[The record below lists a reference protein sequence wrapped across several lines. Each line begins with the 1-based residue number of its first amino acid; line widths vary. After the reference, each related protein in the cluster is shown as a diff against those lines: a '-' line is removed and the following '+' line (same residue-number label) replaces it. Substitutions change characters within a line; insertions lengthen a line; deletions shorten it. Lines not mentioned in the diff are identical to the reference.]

1 MIYIQGRI
9 PGTDRWKPVNED
21 PEAQEAVPG
30 ALVVRIRENLD
41 FANTAQL
48 KGVPFRPDLRRLHL
62 TSCNQNACAD

>member
-1 MIYIQGRI
+1 M
-9 PGTDRWKPVNED
+9 NED

-48 KGVPFRPDLRRLHL
+48 KGGSSLPDLRVLQSDDKYIR
-62 TSCNQNACAD
+62 TSPPIRIIWTR